1 MTIRKS
7 RESDSDFAALG
18 KSREIYNNQCWN
30 SNQNSNLLLPWKKPV
45 CKVDRNKHIRLH
57 YM

>member
-18 KSREIYNNQCWN
+18 KSREIYNNYHN
-30 SNQNSNLLLPWKKPV
+30 GRLL
-45 CKVDRNKHIRLH
+45 
-57 YM
+57 